1 MLRVARVDLLNLLQ
15 TDLRVSMMT
24 TCFKPKGR
32 TMQEVGLQQ
41 RWSHN
46 FNEVDR
52 EAQIKQALDSLE
64 IENGQLKQLVV
75 RLSET
80 IIRTVVARR

>member
-1 MLRVARVDLLNLLQ
+1 
-15 TDLRVSMMT
+15 
-24 TCFKPKGR
+24 
-32 TMQEVGLQQ
+32 MQELAAQQ

-52 EAQIKQALDSLE
+52 ETEMKQALDSLE
-64 IENGQLKQLVV
+64 TENGQLRQLVI

-80 IIRTVVARR
+80 IIRNVVTRR

>member
-15 TDLRVSMMT
+15 TDLRVSVMT

-32 TMQEVGLQQ
+32 TMQEVAPQQ

-64 IENGQLKQLVV
+64 IENGQLKRLVV

-80 IIRTVVARR
+80 IIKNVVARL

>member
-1 MLRVARVDLLNLLQ
+1 
-15 TDLRVSMMT
+15 
-24 TCFKPKGR
+24 
-32 TMQEVGLQQ
+32 MQELAPQQ

-52 EAQIKQALDSLE
+52 EVQMKQALDSLE
-64 IENGQLKQLVV
+64 AENGQLKQLVI

-80 IIRTVVARR
+80 IIKSVVARR

>member
-1 MLRVARVDLLNLLQ
+1 
-15 TDLRVSMMT
+15 
-24 TCFKPKGR
+24 
-32 TMQEVGLQQ
+32 MQELAAQQ

-52 EAQIKQALDSLE
+52 EAQMKQALDSLE
-64 IENGQLKQLVV
+64 IENGKLKQLVV

-80 IIRTVVARR
+80 IIKNVIARR